1 VYTVVIVS
9 FMVDDMLPLTVS
21 FMVDDMAWTK
31 NGRSTK
37 FQVLHSRLRRHR
49 IKVEFVRVL
58 ETLGLMRMRQ
68 VFGREFSELA
78 TQNKDKKEGNYPRG
92 PPPSRTRVTS
102 TRSGSPDSAIDTS
115 SGTQAGLDPT
125 KPML

>member
-1 VYTVVIVS
+1 VYTVVIGS
-9 FMVDDMLPLTVS
+9 FMVHV
-21 FMVDDMAWTK
+21 MVHVMVLFFL
-31 NGRSTK
+31 GRWEK

-92 PPPSRTRVTS
+92 PPPL
-102 TRSGSPDSAIDTS
+102 A
-115 SGTQAGLDPT
+115 LE
-125 KPML
+125 